1 MASLS
6 SLSAR
11 ARKARQWPVA
21 LQIGVALLGLHVLL
35 AALGPWI
42 APFPQAQMM
51 AGAPVQGPSLAH
63 FFGTDTMGRDIFSRT
78 LHGGWIVLTL
88 ALAGTLLGVISGTAI
103 GLACA
108 TVGGWLDETVMRL
121 VEAFLSIPFLVL
133 ALLTVS
139 MAGPGL
145 QGTPILLI
153 LVLALVYLPRI
164 ARMARAAALEVVV
177 RDHVLAARLRGEGT
191 WSIVR
196 HEVLPNCRG
205 VLLVEFAVRA
215 SYAPVV
221 VGTLGFL
228 GFGMRPP
235 SPEWGLMMSEYRNL
249 LTVQPMAVFG
259 PGLMLSTLVIGLNF
273 FTEGIAARLGQS
285 VRQGAQ

>member
-1 MASLS
+1 VALTESLPG
-6 SLSAR
+6 AR
-11 ARKARQWPVA
+11 GLRTWPVA
-21 LQIGVALLGLHVLL
+21 LQIGVALLAVHIAL
-35 AALGPWI
+35 AVLGPWI
-42 APFPQAQMM
+42 APYPQAQMM
-51 AGAPVQGPSLAH
+51 AGPPVQGPSLAH
-63 FFGTDTMGRDIFSRT
+63 PFGTDAMGRDVFSRT

-88 ALAGTLLGVISGTAI
+88 ALSGTILGVVAGSAI

-108 TVGGWLDETVMRL
+108 TVGGWLDEVAMRL

-133 ALLTVS
+133 ALLAVS
-139 MAGPGL
+139 MAGPAL
-145 QGTPILLI
+145 QGTPVLLI

-164 ARMARAAALEVVV
+164 ARMARAAALDVVV

-196 HEVLPNCRG
+196 HELLPNCRN

-215 SYAPVV
+215 GYAPVV

-235 SPEWGLMMSEYRNL
+235 SPEWGLMISEYRNL

-259 PGLMLSTLVIGLNF
+259 PGLMLSSLVIGLNF
-273 FTEGIAARLGQS
+273 FTEGLAGRMGRT